1 MRREFSEI
9 VGTVNDG
16 PLSTREVAE
25 AREVLEELAPRELLG
40 VPCDTR
46 VTVRSADGTEQVVY
60 DSNPTSTSRRASMRE
75 TVSLTRSKVENS
87 ARMLDGYRREAI
99 IKARTLQ
106 KSKAPEYQIGY
117 EIGLAN
123 AYEISA
129 KAVRDA
135 VR

>member
-1 MRREFSEI
+1 MTREFAEI
-9 VGTVNDG
+9 VGTVDDG
-16 PLSTREVAE
+16 PLSAREVAE
-25 AREVLEELAPRELLG
+25 AQKVLEELAPRELLG

-60 DSNPTSTSRRASMRE
+60 DSNPTRTRCRAAVLE
-75 TVSLTRSKVENS
+75 AVSLTRSKVENS
-87 ARMLDGYRREAI
+87 ARMLDDYRREAI
-99 IKARTLQ
+99 IRAREFKA
-106 KSKAPEYQIGY
+106 KKAPEYQIGY

>member
-1 MRREFSEI
+1 MTREFAEI
-9 VGTVNDG
+9 VGTVDDG
-16 PLSTREVAE
+16 PLSAREVAE
-25 AREVLEELAPRELLG
+25 AQKVLEELAPRELLG

-46 VTVRSADGTEQVVY
+46 VTVRSADGTERVVY
-60 DSNPTSTSRRASMRE
+60 DSNPPRASRRAAVRE
-75 TVSLTRSKVENS
+75 AVSLTRSKAENA
-87 ARMLDGYRREAI
+87 ARMLDDYRREAI

>member
-1 MRREFSEI
+1 MTREFAEI
-9 VGTVNDG
+9 VGTVDDG
-16 PLSTREVAE
+16 PLSAREVAE
-25 AREVLEELAPRELLG
+25 AQKVLEELAPRELLG

-60 DSNPTSTSRRASMRE
+60 DSNPPRAS
-75 TVSLTRSKVENS
+75 
-87 ARMLDGYRREAI
+87 RREAI